1 MLLGTHIRRSGSG
14 NNIHSNKSTEVG
26 HTNTLFLKRLFAG
39 YPLAN
44 KNIFAGAPP
53 ANKTE
58 TSVIPHELKRHKPA
72 SRNLVRQRGSESHKH
87 PTPHSTMV

>member
-1 MLLGTHIRRSGSG
+1 MYGVCGFTHMKGPQRHLLRASNMLLRTHIRRSGSG
-14 NNIHSNKSTEVG
+14 NNIQSNKSTEVG

-53 ANKTE
+53 ANKD
-58 TSVIPHELKRHKPA
+58 
-72 SRNLVRQRGSESHKH
+72 
-87 PTPHSTMV
+87 